1 MGSMP
6 VELSTVQ
13 PPREATAAAWPWLRW
28 YGSVPAQLAYPEIT
42 LYEAVADTA
51 RRVPDAVA
59 WDFFDTTATY
69 REFLAS
75 IDACASAL
83 AALGLKAGERIVVAM
98 PTSPQAVIAFYA
110 ANKLGAVPAFVHP
123 LSTAPEIERYFDA
136 TGARIAL
143 TLDALYDRFASIRPR
158 VPLDVIILARIPDYL
173 SPLKS
178 LGFRLTKGRRIPT
191 VPFDPRVRWWA
202 DLMRDPPP
210 VAPRAQTSTH
220 DPAAILFSGG
230 TTGMPKGIILSNRN
244 FIALALQVATWGG
257 VRDGDSILA
266 ILPIFHGFG
275 LGIVTVMFM
284 TGGKAIL
291 VPTFTAA
298 AAAALIRRKQPNL
311 LVGVPTLYEALTRD
325 ASLATADLSGLRAT
339 FSGADRLP
347 RLVKER
353 FEALVARRGGH
364 VKLLEGYGLTEAVTA
379 VMAMPRDEHRDG
391 SIGVP
396 FPDVLAGI
404 CIPGTLEEAAPGCEG
419 EICISGPT
427 VMFGYLDDPEA
438 TRQALRRHPDGRVW
452 LHTGDL
458 GRMDADGFFY
468 FADRLKRMIKSSGF
482 NVFPAQVEAVLYTHP
497 QVLEAC
503 VVGVPDPAQVER
515 VKAFVVLEGQAQPG
529 PDTENELIAL
539 CRSQLIKWSCPR
551 EIEFRRALPRTR
563 IGKIDYR
570 ALVAEHTARE
580 DTRQP
585 ASHGGDRVAA
595 ALEAHGVRMVFTLCG
610 GHISPILVAAKGR
623 GLRIVDV
630 RDEATAVFAADA
642 VARLTGVPGVAA
654 VTAGPGVTNT
664 LTALKNAQLAQSP
677 VIVLGGAAATALQGR
692 GALQDIAQ
700 GAVVKPHVK
709 LVKRVRR
716 VRDLAPAVEDA
727 FAVARDGVPG
737 PAFVECPVDLLYDE
751 ASVRAWYGEAAGK
764 GTSLPDRLLRFY
776 LGRHVA
782 GIFAG
787 SGKAG
792 PPRPRPVAAPAA
804 RPSRVDAAAARLA
817 AARRPLLV
825 IGSQTLALAADPSGI
840 AEAVSRLGM
849 PVYLSG
855 MARGLLGRDHPLQM
869 HHQRRQALREADCV
883 LLAGVPC
890 DFRLDYGRHVRRSST
905 LIAANR
911 SARDARL
918 NRRPDIAAIG
928 DAGDVLVRL
937 AARCGGAGAR
947 LDEWIAGLR
956 ARDRVREAEIERQ
969 ANAAGE
975 HVNPIALLRAVD
987 RAASDSAV
995 FVADGGDFVATA
1007 SYIVQPRGPRAW
1019 LDPGV
1024 FGTLGVGAG
1033 FALGAALCRPDAEVW
1048 VLYGD
1053 GACGWSLAE
1062 FDTFVRHRIP
1072 VIAIVGNDASWTQI
1086 AREQVKMLHDDVGT
1100 VLARTAYHEVA
1111 AGFGAEGILV
1121 RTTAEV
1127 PDALTRARA
1136 AARAGKPV
1144 LVNVWLDRTD
1154 FREGSL
1160 SM

>member
-1 MGSMP
+1 MP
-6 VELSTVQ
+6 EELSTIQ
-13 PPREATAAAWPWLRW
+13 RAPDAATAGARPWLRW
-28 YGSVPAQLAYPEIT
+28 YGKVPAQLAYPEIT
-42 LYEAVADTA
+42 LYEAVVHTA
-51 RRVPDAVA
+51 RRAPDAVA

-69 REFLAS
+69 QEFLVS
-75 IDACASAL
+75 IDACANAL
-83 AALGLKAGERIVVAM
+83 AALGLKSGKRIIVAM

-123 LSTAPEIERYFDA
+123 LSTAPEIERYLDA

-143 TLDALYDRFASIRPR
+143 TLDALYDRFASVRPR
-158 VPLDVIILARIPDYL
+158 VPLDVLILARIPDYL
-173 SPLKS
+173 SPVKS
-178 LGFRLTKGRRIPT
+178 LGFWLTKRRRIRA
-191 VPFDPRVRWWA
+191 VPADPRVRWLA
-202 DLMRDPPP
+202 ALMRAPQPA
-210 VAPRAQTSTH
+210 VPRAPATTH

-230 TTGMPKGIILSNRN
+230 TTGAPKGIVLSNRN
-244 FIALALQVATWGG
+244 FIALALQAATWGD
-257 VRDGDSILA
+257 VREGNSFLA

-275 LGIVTVMFM
+275 LGCVNAMFM
-284 TGGKAIL
+284 TGGKSIL
-291 VPTFTAA
+291 VPTFTAKSA
-298 AAAALIRRKQPNL
+298 AILLRKKQPTL
-311 LVGVPTLYEALTRD
+311 LVGVPTLYDALTRD
-325 ASLATADLSGLRAT
+325 KSLVTADLACLRAAL
-339 FSGADRLP
+339 SGADRLP
-347 RLVKER
+347 RPVKER
-353 FEALVARRGGH
+353 FEALVARRGGQ

-379 VMAMPRDEHRDG
+379 VMAMPRGEYREG
-391 SIGVP
+391 SVGVP
-396 FPDVLAGI
+396 FSDMLAKI
-404 CIPGTLEEAAPGCEG
+404 CSPGTLEEVPPGREG
-419 EICISGPT
+419 EICIAGPT
-427 VMFGYLDDPEA
+427 VMIGYLDDPEA
-438 TRQALRRHPDGRVW
+438 TRQALRQHADGRVW

-468 FADRLKRMIKSSGF
+468 FTDRLKRMIKASGF

-497 QVLEAC
+497 QVLETC

-515 VKAFVVLEGQAQPG
+515 VKAFVVLKNRALPG
-529 PDTENELIAL
+529 PNTEKELIAL

-551 EIEFRRALPRTR
+551 EIEFRCELPKTR
-563 IGKIDYR
+563 IGKIDYQ
-570 ALVAEHTARE
+570 ALVAEHVARHA
-580 DTRQP
+580 TSQP
-585 ASHGGDRVAA
+585 VSHGGDRVAA
-595 ALEAHGVRMVFTLCG
+595 ALQAHGVRLVFTLCG
-610 GHISPILVAAKGR
+610 GHISPILTGAKGR
-623 GLRIVDV
+623 GLRVVDV

-642 VARLTGVPGVAA
+642 VARLTGVPGVAV

-677 VIVLGGAAATALQGR
+677 VVVLGGAAPTALQGR
-692 GALQDIAQ
+692 GALQDINQ
-700 GAVVKPHVK
+700 GPVVAPHVK

-716 VRDLAPAVEDA
+716 IRDLTPAVEQA

-751 ASVRAWYGEAAGK
+751 ASVRTWYREASGK
-764 GTSLPDRLLRFY
+764 GTSIPDRMLRFY
-776 LGRHVA
+776 LERHVA
-782 GIFAG
+782 RIFAETG
-787 SGKAG
+787 EAR
-792 PPRPRPVAAPAA
+792 PPRARPVAAPAA
-804 RPSRVDAAAARLA
+804 RGSRIDAAAARLA
-817 AARRPLLV
+817 EAQRPLIV
-825 IGSQTLALAADPSGI
+825 IGSQSLVLAADPPRI
-840 AEAVSRLGM
+840 AAAVSRLGM

-883 LLAGVPC
+883 VLAGVPC
-890 DFRLDYGRHVRRSST
+890 DFRLDYGRHVRSATT

-928 DAGDVLVRL
+928 DAGEFLERL
-937 AARCGGAGAR
+937 AARSGSTGASR
-947 LDEWIAGLR
+947 NDWIAAL
-956 ARDRVREAEIERQ
+956 RVRDCARKAEIEEQ
-969 ANAAGE
+969 AKAAGE

-987 RAASDSAV
+987 RAAGDSAV

-1007 SYIVQPRGPRAW
+1007 SYIVRPRGPRAW

-1048 VLYGD
+1048 ILYGD
-1053 GACGWSLAE
+1053 GACGWGLAE

-1072 VIAIVGNDASWTQI
+1072 VIAVVGNDASWTQI

-1111 AGFGAEGILV
+1111 AGFGAEGIV
-1121 RTTAEV
+1121 VKTTAEV
-1127 PDALTRARA
+1127 PDALARARA

-1154 FREGSL
+1154 FREGSI